1 MDSQKDLLST
11 QLNAENN
18 PSGNSTSTNVH
29 EPLFGTPFWIRCVDN
44 KWFATMGNHKITE
57 NQENK
62 NAVIALID
70 SKDWNV
76 IGTFVFVL
84 MEHYLK
90 GDIPKTPDAIETA
103 NKEAEFSEL

>member
-18 PSGNSTSTNVH
+18 PNNDSASTNIH
-29 EPLFGTPFWIRCVDN
+29 EPLEGTPFWIRCVDN
-44 KWFATMGNHKITE
+44 QWFATMGNHKITE
-57 NQENK
+57 NQSNRATVEN
-62 NAVIALID
+62 LIY

-90 GDIPKTPDAIETA
+90 GDIPKNPEAIETA
-103 NKEAEFSEL
+103 NKEAEFDN